1 MLLNLT
7 LLQLKLKLQLQNQ
20 MQVSKV
26 SKIYDTLLCKLLIIS
41 AYIVVLCQN
50 LFILDTNLSKKLDI

>member
-1 MLLNLT
+1 
-7 LLQLKLKLQLQNQ
+7 